1 MSIRIG
7 IILSSVREGRVG
19 ETVANWVLDQA
30 NKQNLEDVTFELVD
44 LKNFDL
50 PFLGSNASEA
60 QIKAIGAWSQTMSSF
75 DGYVVV
81 TPEYNHVI
89 PGTLQNALQF
99 LKAEVANKSLAF
111 VGYGWMGATR
121 AISNAKEMVSFQG
134 LAVVSQ
140 AIHIGFTNDFT
151 GFGTADAK
159 FNPGPWH
166 NPEVV
171 ALFSQVTKWAKAL
184 QLVRE
189 GKI

>member
-7 IILSSVREGRVG
+7 IILGSIREGRVG
-19 ETVANWVLDQA
+19 ETVANWVLNQA
-30 NKQNLEDVTFELVD
+30 NAQNLEDVTFELVD
-44 LKNFDL
+44 LKNYDL
-50 PFLGSNASEA
+50 PFLGSKATES
-60 QIKAIGAWSQTMSSF
+60 QIAAIGKWSADMASY
-75 DGYVVV
+75 DGYVIV

-89 PGTLQNALQF
+89 PGTLQNALQY

-121 AISNAKEMVSFQG
+121 AISNAKEMVTFQG

-140 AIHIGFTNDFT
+140 AIHIGFTNDFQK
-151 GFGTADAK
+151 FGTPEAVFA
-159 FNPGPWH
+159 PGPWH